1 MRKEAATMKRGFT
14 LIELLVVIAI
24 IAILAAI
31 LFPVFAKAREKA
43 RQASCLSNMKQI
55 GLGILMYAQ
64 DFDEKIMS
72 WKISG
77 DCNDDL
83 VRPWRHAVY
92 PYIKNTALF
101 ICPTSQWAAW
111 PVCSHYHPEVN
122 AFPIP
127 TSYALNDCHDGGG
140 GGSNLILGHILRP
153 AELYLL
159 GEAAHNMWR
168 PVMIPSDPNG
178 RPCARNYPAVH
189 NDGVNVTYCDG
200 HSKWVKR
207 DRAYHTDIATV
218 RTYLPW
224 RNADAYPPGW

>member
-1 MRKEAATMKRGFT
+1 MRRGFT

-101 ICPTSQWAAW
+101 ICPTSQWTAYAT
-111 PVCSHYHPEVN
+111 CSNYHPEVN

-127 TSYALNDCHDGGG
+127 TSYAVNDCHDWNV
-140 GGSNLILGHILRP
+140 SNGLILGHIIRP
-153 AELYLL
+153 AELFLL
-159 GEAAHNMWR
+159 GEAGHNMWR
-168 PVMIPSDPNG
+168 PVLRPDPNDRG
-178 RPCARNYPAVH
+178 CANNFPAVH
-189 NDGVNVTYCDG
+189 NDGVNITYCDG
-200 HSKWVKR
+200 HSKWSKR
-207 DRAYHTDIATV
+207 DRAYGSQANV
-218 RTYLPW
+218 RAYLPW
-224 RNADAYPPGW
+224 HNADAYPPGW